1 MQPKEVQDEGGKR
14 CGELKVRMEEKDEG
28 GRRRFRKRGGWKG
41 RMKGDEE
48 GLGRGEDG
56 REG

>member
-28 GRRRFRKRGGWKG
+28 GRRRFR
-41 RMKGDEE
+41 M
-48 GLGRGEDG
+48 